1 MFLALSLSK
10 NDLIAL
16 RLTAVVLL
24 IVCGVLTGFLLYY
37 KKKAK
42 DEAVKGTRT
51 SEFLSMLLDTK
62 DKKLIKKKKI
72 RKIISNVIFYC
83 LLVLFIPVFIYAV
96 SNRITNN
103 RRPFGDKRVRVV
115 ASGSRSFKNE
125 ANKDY
130 LEDETLRKEYNLD
143 NQFSK
148 NDRIIVSKPKS
159 DADIHL
165 YDVVVYDNRD
175 LGQTIIHRVIKRE
188 TKIETKNGKP
198 VEVVHYSTR
207 GDANNMDDKYDLI
220 FDDIVGV
227 YTNKKIDKIGAV
239 VLFLQSPIGISTF
252 IAVLYSRIRID
263 LVSNSRDKVSD
274 EYVSKLKKR
283 VKFPDFEI
291 KKVTFYL
298 EDEKVT
304 LDSQGNRERI
314 KEEYS
319 GPIREVYEECGK
331 EQKILFDK
339 EEKQNA

>member
-16 RLTAVVLL
+16 GMTAVVLL

-62 DKKLIKKKKI
+62 DKKLIKKKKK

-130 LEDETLRKEYNLD
+130 LEDETLRKEYSLD

-165 YDVVVYDNRD
+165 YDVVVYENEKTNR
-175 LGQTIIHRVIKRE
+175 TIIHRIIKIDDENPRSFFPFYPYDNYLNTE
-188 TKIETKNGKP
+188 KI
-198 VEVVHYSTR
+198 
-207 GDANNMDDKYDLI
+207 
-220 FDDIVGV
+220 
-227 YTNKKIDKIGAV
+227 KKICNHHTDFI
-239 VLFLQSPIGISTF
+239 LGINGY
-252 IAVLYSRIRID
+252 IK
-263 LVSNSRDKVSD
+263 SNPS
-274 EYVSKLKKR
+274 L
-283 VKFPDFEI
+283 I
-291 KKVTFYL
+291 
-298 EDEKVT
+298 
-304 LDSQGNRERI
+304 I
-314 KEEYS
+314 KES
-319 GPIREVYEECGK
+319 VK
-331 EQKILFDK
+331 EKINSLICLFSSNK
-339 EEKQNA
+339 

>member
-1 MFLALSLSK
+1 MIEYLLPLYDISPLSFNVG
-10 NDLIAL
+10 NDIF
-16 RLTAVVLL
+16 TFEGWV
-24 IVCGVLTGFLLYY
+24 
-37 KKKAK
+37 
-42 DEAVKGTRT
+42 
-51 SEFLSMLLDTK
+51 
-62 DKKLIKKKKI
+62 KKI
-72 RKIISNVIFYC
+72 
-83 LLVLFIPVFIYAV
+83 
-96 SNRITNN
+96 
-103 RRPFGDKRVRVV
+103 G
-115 ASGSRSFKNE
+115 E
-125 ANKDY
+125 AINI
-130 LEDETLRKEYNLD
+130 EP
-143 NQFSK
+143 
-148 NDRIIVSKPKS
+148 RII
-159 DADIHL
+159 
-165 YDVVVYDNRD
+165 
-175 LGQTIIHRVIKRE
+175 
-188 TKIETKNGKP
+188 KIDDSTGVP
-198 VEVVHYSTR
+198 HYSTR
-207 GDANNMDDKYDLI
+207 GDANNADDGYDLT
-220 FDDIVGV
+220 FKDIVGV

>member
-1 MFLALSLSK
+1 M
-10 NDLIAL
+10 
-16 RLTAVVLL
+16 
-24 IVCGVLTGFLLYY
+24 
-37 KKKAK
+37 
-42 DEAVKGTRT
+42 
-51 SEFLSMLLDTK
+51 
-62 DKKLIKKKKI
+62 
-72 RKIISNVIFYC
+72 
-83 LLVLFIPVFIYAV
+83 
-96 SNRITNN
+96 
-103 RRPFGDKRVRVV
+103 PFGDKRVRVV

-159 DADIHL
+159 NADIHL
-165 YDVVVYDNRD
+165 YDVVVYENRKTNR
-175 LGQTIIHRVIKRE
+175 TIIHRIIKIDDS
-188 TKIETKNGKP
+188 TGIP
-198 VEVVHYSTR
+198 HYSTR
-207 GDANNMDDKYDLI
+207 GDANNADDGYDLT

-274 EYVSKLKKR
+274 EYVSKLKTK

-314 KEEYS
+314 KEEYA

-331 EQKILFDK
+331 EQRILFDK

>member
-16 RLTAVVLL
+16 RMTAVVLL
-24 IVCGVLTGFLLYY
+24 VVCGVLTGFLLYY

-62 DKKLIKKKKI
+62 DKKLIKKKKK
-72 RKIISNVIFYC
+72 RKILSNVIFYC

-125 ANKDY
+125 ANKNY

-159 DADIHL
+159 NADIHL
-165 YDVVVYDNRD
+165 YDVVVYENEKTNR
-175 LGQTIIHRVIKRE
+175 TIIHRIIKIDDS
-188 TKIETKNGKP
+188 TGTP
-198 VEVVHYSTR
+198 HYSTR
-207 GDANNMDDKYDLI
+207 GDANDADDGYDLT
-220 FDDIVGV
+220 FKDIVGV

>member
-1 MFLALSLSK
+1 MFLALSLTK

-62 DKKLIKKKKI
+62 DKKLIKKKKR
-72 RKIISNVIFYC
+72 RKIVSNIIFYC

-103 RRPFGDKRVRVV
+103 RMPFGDKRVRVV

-159 DADIHL
+159 NADIHL
-165 YDVVVYDNRD
+165 YDVVVYENRKTNR
-175 LGQTIIHRVIKRE
+175 TIIHRIIKIDDS
-188 TKIETKNGKP
+188 TGIP
-198 VEVVHYSTR
+198 HYSTR
-207 GDANNMDDKYDLI
+207 GDANNADDGYDLT

-263 LVSNSRDKVSD
+263 LVSNSRDKISD
-274 EYVSKLKKR
+274 EYVSKLKTK

-304 LDSQGNRERI
+304 LDNQGNRERI
-314 KEEYS
+314 KEEYA

-331 EQKILFDK
+331 EQRILFDK